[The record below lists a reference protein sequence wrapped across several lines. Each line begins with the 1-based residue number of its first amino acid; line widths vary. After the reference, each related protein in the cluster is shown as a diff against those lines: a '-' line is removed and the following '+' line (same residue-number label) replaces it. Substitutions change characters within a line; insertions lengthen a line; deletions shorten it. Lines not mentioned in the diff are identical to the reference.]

1 MRFRGLSF
9 LVPARQA
16 CALQLLCVAVYAV
29 QFKFEAFGLRHM
41 ELTSQSKHSIFS
53 AGLAVLLLILIGR
66 FAYVQLYLGEQYLL
80 ESEKNRVRP
89 VEIEPPRGLLRDR
102 YKDVIVD
109 NRPAYAVY
117 AVPAELA
124 RNKPAYQILATA
136 FHTSEDELRKQI
148 TRTKRGNLIPTKI
161 ERQIDFSGFS
171 LLHERR
177 VELPGIEFRA
187 ESRRSYLNGIKAPH
201 LFGYL
206 GEISDAELTAFGDN
220 YVPGDLIGKKGL
232 EREYE
237 KILRGK
243 KGRRYM
249 EVDALGRVVG
259 DLSGNAGS
267 GYTGVKP
274 EPGMDLILGL
284 DASLQRMLEAEMLGR
299 KGGAIV
305 LNCKNGEVLAMV
317 TKPDYDPDLFSRPLS
332 SQEWNRLISDP
343 EKPLYDRM
351 VQSLYAPGSTYKL
364 ITVIAGLETGLIDP
378 DERVFCPGYYRFG
391 NRAFG
396 CWKKGG
402 HGTVNLL
409 QAIEQSCDVYFYR
422 MGLKV
427 GLENWAKYSRLFG
440 FGKPTGIDLVD
451 ERGGM
456 VPDQEYMDQRYGR
469 GKWSKG
475 LMLNLA
481 IGQGELLVT
490 PLQMAYFAMTLA
502 NEGRTF
508 KPRVRRGYMNPVN
521 FEEEY
526 PEPDSVF
533 IPGIQPRSYEY
544 AKRGMYMVVNSPTGT
559 ARSAQVPGVIS
570 AGKTG
575 TAQNP
580 HGETHAWFIGFAP
593 YEDPQIAYCI
603 FLENGG
609 GGGANAAPFARK
621 IIAMLHEQNKLVAHA
636 RMKDADD

>member
-1 MRFRGLSF
+1 
-9 LVPARQA
+9 
-16 CALQLLCVAVYAV
+16 
-29 QFKFEAFGLRHM
+29 M
-41 ELTSQSKHSIFS
+41 ELNAQNKRAIYS
-53 AGLAVLLLILIGR
+53 AGLLLLLAVLLGR
-66 FAYVQLYLGEQYLL
+66 FAYVQLVLGEQYLK
-80 ESEKNRVRP
+80 ESEKNRVRA
-89 VEIEPPRGLLRDR
+89 VALEPPRGLLRDR
-102 YKDVIVD
+102 YKEVIVD

-124 RNKPAYQILATA
+124 RNQPAYKILAAA
-136 FHTSEDELRKQI
+136 FHAPEEDLRKQI
-148 TRTKRGNLIPTKI
+148 ARTKRGNLIPAKI

-187 ESRRSYLNGIKAPH
+187 ESRRSYISGIKAPH

-206 GEISDAELTAFGDN
+206 GEISDAELTVHGES

-237 KILRGK
+237 KILRGA
-243 KGRRYM
+243 KGKRFV
-249 EVDALGRVVG
+249 EVDALGRVGG
-259 DLSGNAGS
+259 DLAFGPDSSSYAG
-267 GYTGVKP
+267 TKP
-274 EPGMDLILGL
+274 QPGLDLILGL
-284 DASLQRMLEAEMLGR
+284 DAALQRMLEAEMTGR
-299 KGGAIV
+299 RGGTVV

-332 SQEWNRLISDP
+332 QQEWNRLINDP
-343 EKPLYDRM
+343 DRPLYDRM
-351 VQSLYAPGSTYKL
+351 VQSLYAPGSTFKL
-364 ITVIAGLETGLIDP
+364 VTVIAGLETGLIDP
-378 DERVFCPGYYRFG
+378 EERVFCPGYYRFG

-402 HGTVNLL
+402 HGTVNML

-422 MGLKV
+422 MGLKI
-427 GLENWAKYSRLFG
+427 GLENWAKYSRRFG

-456 VPDQEYMDQRYGR
+456 IPDEEYLNQRYGR
-469 GKWSKG
+469 NKWSKG

-508 KPRVRRGYMNPVN
+508 KPRVRRGYMNPLN
-521 FEEEY
+521 FKEEY

-533 IPGIQPRSYEY
+533 IPGIQARSYEL
-544 AKRGMYMVVNSPTGT
+544 AKRGMYLVVNSPAGT
-559 ARSAQVPGVIS
+559 ARSAQVPGLVS

-575 TAQNP
+575 TAENP
-580 HGETHAWFIGFAP
+580 HGDTHAWYIGFAP
-593 YEDPQIAYCI
+593 FENPQIAFCV

-609 GGGANAAPFARK
+609 GGGANAAPLARK
-621 IIAMLHEQNKLVAHA
+621 IIALLFEQKKLVSQSATKPA
-636 RMKDADD
+636 GD

>member
-1 MRFRGLSF
+1 
-9 LVPARQA
+9 
-16 CALQLLCVAVYAV
+16 
-29 QFKFEAFGLRHM
+29 M
-41 ELTSQSKHSIFS
+41 EWTIQNKRTIFN
-53 AGLAVLLLILIGR
+53 AGLAALLFILLGR
-66 FAYVQLYLGEQYLL
+66 FAYVQLFRGEEFFA

-89 VEIEPPRGLLRDR
+89 VAIEPPRGLLRDR
-102 YKDVIVD
+102 YKEVIVD

-117 AVPAELA
+117 VVPSQMT
-124 RNKPAYQILATA
+124 RNKPGYQILAAA
-136 FHTSEDELRKQI
+136 FHTSEDDLRKQI

-177 VELPGIEFRA
+177 GELPGIEFRA
-187 ESRRSYLNGIKAPH
+187 ESRRSYRSGIKAPH

-206 GEISDAELTAFGDN
+206 GEISDAELTSFGES
-220 YVPGDLIGKKGL
+220 YTPGDLIGKKGL
-232 EREYE
+232 ERQYE
-237 KILRGK
+237 KILRGE
-243 KGRRYM
+243 KGMRFL

-259 DLSGNAGS
+259 DLGLGPDTTYY
-267 GYTGVKP
+267 GKKP
-274 EPGMDLILGL
+274 KPGLDLILGL
-284 DASLQRMLEAEMLGR
+284 DASLQRMLETEMLGH
-299 KGGAIV
+299 KGGAVV

-317 TKPDYDPDLFSRPLS
+317 TKPDFEPDLFSRPLS
-332 SQEWNRLISDP
+332 QQEWNRLINDP
-343 EKPLYDRM
+343 QKPLYDRM
-351 VQSLYAPGSTYKL
+351 LQSLFPPGSTYKM
-364 ITVIAGLETGLIDP
+364 ITIIAGLETGLLDP
-378 DERVFCPGYYRFG
+378 DERVFCPGYYRMG

-402 HGTVNLL
+402 HGTVGML

-427 GLENWAKYSRLFG
+427 GLQNWSKYSKLFG

-456 VPDQEYMDQRYGR
+456 VPDEEYLNQRYGR
-469 GKWSKG
+469 NKWSKG

-508 KPRVRRGYMNPVN
+508 KPRVRRGYMNPIT
-521 FEEEY
+521 FKEEY

-533 IPGIQPRSYEY
+533 IPGIHPSSY
-544 AKRGMYMVVNSPTGT
+544 AAVKRGMFMVVNSPTGT

-575 TAQNP
+575 TAENP

-593 YEDPQIAYCI
+593 FENPQIAYCI

-621 IIAMLHEQNKLVAHA
+621 ILTLLYEQNKLVSPSAI
-636 RMKDADD
+636 KEADD

>member
-1 MRFRGLSF
+1 
-9 LVPARQA
+9 
-16 CALQLLCVAVYAV
+16 
-29 QFKFEAFGLRHM
+29 M
-41 ELTSQSKHSIFS
+41 EWTIQNKRTIFN
-53 AGLAVLLLILIGR
+53 AGLAVLLLILLGR
-66 FAYVQLYLGEQYLL
+66 FAYVQLYRGDEFLA

-89 VEIEPPRGLLRDR
+89 VALEPPRGLLRDR
-102 YKDVIVD
+102 YREVIVD

-117 AVPAELA
+117 VLPGQLT
-124 RNKPAYQILATA
+124 RNKPGYQILASA
-136 FHTSEDELRKQI
+136 FHTTEDDLRKQI
-148 TRTKRGNLIPTKI
+148 NRTKRGNLLPTKI

-171 LLHERR
+171 LLQERR
-177 VELPGIEFRA
+177 IELPGIEFRA
-187 ESRRSYLNGIKAPH
+187 ESRRSYRSGIKAPH

-206 GEISDAELTAFGDN
+206 GEISDAELATFGDS
-220 YVPGDLIGKKGL
+220 YTPGDLIGKKGL
-232 EREYE
+232 ERQYE
-237 KILRGK
+237 KILRGV
-243 KGRRYM
+243 KGRRFL

-259 DLSGNAGS
+259 DLALGPDTTYSGDR
-267 GYTGVKP
+267 P
-274 EPGMDLILGL
+274 IPGLDLILGI
-284 DASLQRMLEAEMLGR
+284 DAALQRMLEVELMNH
-299 KGGAIV
+299 KGGAVV

-317 TKPDYDPDLFSRPLS
+317 SKPDFEPDLFSRPLS
-332 SQEWNRLISDP
+332 QQEWNRLINDP
-343 EKPLYDRM
+343 QKPLYDRM
-351 VQSLYAPGSTYKL
+351 LQSLYPPGSIYKM
-364 ITVIAGLETGLIDP
+364 ITIIAGLETGLLDP
-378 DERVFCPGYYRFG
+378 NERVFCPGYYRYG

-402 HGTVNLL
+402 HGTVGML

-422 MGLKV
+422 MGLKI
-427 GLENWAKYSRLFG
+427 GIENWAKYSKLFG

-456 VPDQEYMDQRYGR
+456 VPDEEYLNQRYGR
-469 GKWSKG
+469 NKWSKG

-508 KPRVRRGYMNPVN
+508 KPRVRRGYMDPIS
-521 FEEEY
+521 FKEEY
-526 PEPDSVF
+526 PEPDSV
-533 IPGIQPRSYEY
+533 IITGIHPRSYETV
-544 AKRGMYMVVNSPTGT
+544 KRGMYMVVNSPTGT

-593 YEDPQIAYCI
+593 FDDPQIAYCI

-621 IIAMLHEQNKLVAHA
+621 IIALLHEQNKLVAPTIN
-636 RMKDADD
+636 KEADD